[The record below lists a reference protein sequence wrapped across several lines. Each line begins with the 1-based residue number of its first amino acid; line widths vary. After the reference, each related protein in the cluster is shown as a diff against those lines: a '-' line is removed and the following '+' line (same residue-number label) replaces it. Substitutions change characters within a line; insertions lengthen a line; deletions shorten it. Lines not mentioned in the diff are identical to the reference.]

1 MRNTRKALWILLP
14 LTAAALSSCQGAPFQ
29 EQDFVKKI
37 FPNGMWDFLIQLVAF
52 ILLLLIVFFLGYK
65 PIHKMMQKRRDAVN
79 GMIEDAK
86 KNQVIAEKAA
96 KASDQTILEGKEEAE
111 RILAE
116 ARKQAQF
123 EREKLLADTE
133 QEIIARKKKA
143 DEDILAAQEA
153 SKEEVRRQI
162 VDVAMLASETLLSR
176 EVDDADNR
184 RLVESFVDDLN
195 GGDGDK

>member
-1 MRNTRKALWILLP
+1 M
-14 LTAAALSSCQGAPFQ
+14 
-29 EQDFVKKI
+29 KKI
-37 FPNGMWDFLIQLVAF
+37 FPNGMWDFLIQLIAF